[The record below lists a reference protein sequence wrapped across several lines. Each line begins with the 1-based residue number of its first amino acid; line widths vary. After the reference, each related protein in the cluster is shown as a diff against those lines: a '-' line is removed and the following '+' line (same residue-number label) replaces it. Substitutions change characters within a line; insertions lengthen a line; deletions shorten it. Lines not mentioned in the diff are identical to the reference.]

1 MLAKC
6 GIITG
11 KCSKECAYVSVEENT
26 ECGCACQMVK
36 EDCASDKHH
45 FVRTCVSVSAGIL
58 KQEEAVLTR
67 RGLGQSKTALVGVQ
81 RCILALVAV
90 PTPTPHAPVP
100 WR

>member
-1 MLAKC
+1 MSVWKNIPSVGVLAK
-6 GIITG
+6 GLKINVKGMTITL
-11 KCSKECAYVSVEENT
+11 CL
-26 ECGCACQMVK
+26 
-36 EDCASDKHH
+36 
-45 FVRTCVSVSAGIL
+45 TCVSVSAGIL